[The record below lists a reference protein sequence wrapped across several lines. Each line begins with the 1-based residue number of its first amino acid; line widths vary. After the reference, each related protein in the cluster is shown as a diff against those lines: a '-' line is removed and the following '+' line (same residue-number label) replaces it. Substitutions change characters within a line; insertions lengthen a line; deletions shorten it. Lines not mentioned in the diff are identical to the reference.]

1 MLIPHLVIRSDFE
14 EVKSIAQC
22 IEEDWKVL
30 LAACFPRILV
40 NILPYFVSDC
50 SGDSDRKKREVA
62 SKVYDLLQDEN
73 CLGKQVMWILL
84 KLIFNHFRLI

>member
-30 LAACFPRILV
+30 LGACFPRILV

-62 SKVYDLLQDEN
+62 SNVYDLLQDEK

-84 KLIFNHFRLI
+84 KGICTNFRLI